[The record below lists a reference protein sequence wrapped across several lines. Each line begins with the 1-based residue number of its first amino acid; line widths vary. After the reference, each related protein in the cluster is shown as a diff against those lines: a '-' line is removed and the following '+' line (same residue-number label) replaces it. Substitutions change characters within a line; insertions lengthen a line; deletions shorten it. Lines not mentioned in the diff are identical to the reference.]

1 MEHIMIDTT
10 RQIAALVV
18 LVAALTIGAQSST
31 ARESDASI
39 GEVNFAGDTAVLQL
53 KKQNMHP
60 VVVVDLG
67 DGKQYEFIVDTGAS
81 VNVIDSSIAESLGY
95 EVIDETEI
103 GAPGGPQI
111 PADIVSVPLARI
123 GDVAITDAEFL
134 TMDVLGFSGGRTHGV
149 LGSGAFSDYLL
160 TFDRGAGHIKLSH
173 DSLSADEPGVLTYD
187 PSNSQVEINID
198 VAGTSV
204 AAHIDTGSMGE
215 FTLPGEMMESLS
227 VRKSQAATKARLV
240 GGNRDIKHAQ
250 LKGSIQFAD
259 LEFEN
264 PNVAFMTPSPGAGN
278 IGSGILADYIVSIDQ
293 KNHLI
298 AFREPADGGLAASN
312 NKPRRLGVRFKG
324 MPGGKIL
331 TIASV
336 NPGSLG
342 ELAGLAAGDVL
353 LTLNDKPTDQYDMPE
368 LGALFG
374 SRAPLK
380 FDVERDG
387 EAKIIEIQ

>member
-1 MEHIMIDTT
+1 
-10 RQIAALVV
+10 
-18 LVAALTIGAQSST
+18 
-31 ARESDASI
+31 
-39 GEVNFAGDTAVLQL
+39 
-53 KKQNMHP
+53 
-60 VVVVDLG
+60 
-67 DGKQYEFIVDTGAS
+67 
-81 VNVIDSSIAESLGY
+81 
-95 EVIDETEI
+95 
-103 GAPGGPQI
+103 
-111 PADIVSVPLARI
+111 
-123 GDVAITDAEFL
+123 
-134 TMDVLGFSGGRTHGV
+134 
-149 LGSGAFSDYLL
+149 
-160 TFDRGAGHIKLSH
+160 
-173 DSLSADEPGVLTYD
+173 
-187 PSNSQVEINID
+187 
-198 VAGTSV
+198 
-204 AAHIDTGSMGE
+204 
-215 FTLPGEMMESLS
+215 
-227 VRKSQAATKARLV
+227 
-240 GGNRDIKHAQ
+240 
-250 LKGSIQFAD
+250 
-259 LEFEN
+259 
-264 PNVAFMTPSPGAGN
+264 MTPSPGAGN

>member
-1 MEHIMIDTT
+1 MIDTT

-18 LVAALTIGAQSST
+18 LVAALTIGAQIGAQSST

-95 EVIDETEI
+95 EVIDE
-103 GAPGGPQI
+103 I